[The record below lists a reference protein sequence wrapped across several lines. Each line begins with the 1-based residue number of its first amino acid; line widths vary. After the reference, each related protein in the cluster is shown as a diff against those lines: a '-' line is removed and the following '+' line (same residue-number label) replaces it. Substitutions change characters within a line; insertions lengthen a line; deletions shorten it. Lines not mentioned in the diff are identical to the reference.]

1 MVSTT
6 AAAEAGEIALTLD
19 FTLNLKPAANFAFT
33 LNASLLFVV
42 GTAIVVMGV
51 THDSARVDGRS
62 TRKISAEVDFSL
74 LALVVAAMLGG
85 SRKGESS
92 CEEGGGEDEEFFLGS
107 VFSTKV
113 VVLVGVTENLEKEFK
128 QSSRS

>member
-1 MVSTT
+1 
-6 AAAEAGEIALTLD
+6 
-19 FTLNLKPAANFAFT
+19 
-33 LNASLLFVV
+33 
-42 GTAIVVMGV
+42 
-51 THDSARVDGRS
+51 
-62 TRKISAEVDFSL
+62 

-92 CEEGGGEDEEFFLGS
+92 GEEGGGEDEEFFHGS